1 MQIADILRKVKSM
14 DIPEGVV
21 AIYLFGSSVNG
32 KMRDESDIDI
42 AFLPSFKTTLDER
55 LILISKV
62 EGTVAKLLSEK
73 GIRREISVVDLRG
86 KFIALTLQRKIIA
99 EGILLY
105 EKDIM
110 ERVEFENTIKREYY
124 DFAPYLN
131 LLRARKYG
139 HLHSKVRSY

>member
-1 MQIADILRKVKSM
+1 MQFGDILRKVKSM

-21 AIYLFGSSVNG
+21 AIYLYGSSVNG
-32 KMRDESDIDI
+32 KMREESDIDI

-62 EGTVAKLLSEK
+62 EGTIAKLLREK

-105 EKDIM
+105 EKDVM
-110 ERVEFENTIKREYY
+110 ERVDSAAKNDYLLFSRDTQSLMYNMQVNGVQRML
-124 DFAPYLN
+124 DFD
-131 LLRARKYG
+131 
-139 HLHSKVRSY
+139 